1 MYRAYPISGI
11 VNDLKVLA
19 PQQGFFKHEPQS
31 PPPLPPPLASATPP
45 ITPLPIPSY
54 RTLPVCCQCPPP
66 RSVSSPTATQRGT
79 VWVGWAPTLSLIC
92 SPRLCSPQ
100 HPPKISPSLP
110 VETQNENHSGIPPAA
125 PSPLPFS
132 SQPGAHFPVTEETL
146 PSTGHHQTPSTSRR
160 TPCTCSHQPLSA
172 ALTSC
177 STWPRRHPQLFEIL
191 LS

>member
-1 MYRAYPISGI
+1 MSL
-11 VNDLKVLA
+11 NLLLHSLLLW
-19 PQQGFFKHEPQS
+19 PQR
-31 PPPLPPPLASATPP
+31 PPPP

-54 RTLPVCCQCPPP
+54 RTLPVCCQCPPPP